1 MATLTPTIKLESI
14 DVTTDTLSLS
24 VSDSLTVV
32 SPMESV
38 SRVTLTTSPTDLV
51 PTASTDIVYFYA
63 KNCYSTNVAVLET
76 IAGTQ
81 AFSDLN
87 PYEACFFPVKGTI
100 GIRAKSAAGT
110 AVLEF
115 GYWTKG

>member
-38 SRVTLTTSPTDLV
+38 SRVTLC
-51 PTASTDIVYFYA
+51 
-63 KNCYSTNVAVLET
+63 K
-76 IAGTQ
+76 
-81 AFSDLN
+81 
-87 PYEACFFPVKGTI
+87 K
-100 GIRAKSAAGT
+100 
-110 AVLEF
+110 
-115 GYWTKG
+115 